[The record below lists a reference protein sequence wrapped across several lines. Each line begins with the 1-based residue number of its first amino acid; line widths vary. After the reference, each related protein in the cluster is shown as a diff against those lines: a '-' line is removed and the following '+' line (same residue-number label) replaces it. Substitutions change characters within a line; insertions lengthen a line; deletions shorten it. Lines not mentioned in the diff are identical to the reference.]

1 MSDILVQISKAPG
14 EGMVASFEGQIECTS
29 ARHVVDL
36 PVVSTSADRTEGT
49 SGHGAYEL
57 THSID
62 NATPH
67 LREALARGT
76 NFGTAVISIMQNLAG
91 EYQAGQTIT
100 LENAYVTEMRVET
113 PLDPETGLP
122 SEEPQE
128 MFALTYS
135 GITWAIKTA
144 KQEGDT
150 TTIDTVSGTYSLVSM
165 TAE

>member
-14 EGMVASFEGQIECTS
+14 EAAAASYQGQIECTS

-36 PVVSTSADRTEGT
+36 PVVSTSADRTEGN

-67 LREALARGT
+67 LREALAKGT
-76 NFGTAVISIMQNLAG
+76 NLGKAVISIMQTIAG
-91 EYQAGQTIT
+91 KYQAGQTIT
-100 LENAYVTEMRVET
+100 LNDIYVTEMRVET

-135 GITWAIKTA
+135 GITWETKVP
-144 KQEGDT
+144 GDNNT
-150 TTIDTVSGTYSLVSM
+150 TSTVSGTYNLVSR